1 MSQNPYASTADFAMP
16 QESRT
21 SILAILSL
29 VCSLVCV
36 IPFLGLLG
44 AILGIA
50 AMFGI
55 SRSQGMLRGN
65 GMAVTGIVVGLLVTV
80 IWLGIGIG
88 MAQFN
93 GALGKRFIAPVS
105 SVVQALEAS
114 DFKTARGSF
123 DKSLNA
129 AVTDEQMTAFVAA
142 YQAELGHFRSMP
154 QSLMEMFTAY
164 SQVGPTMQTYQGGKG
179 EIPLPATFDKGPAI
193 LLIEIPSNQAQPP
206 KSGTWMPSLTNIG
219 VLTPGGKEIWLQPLR
234 GTPPSVPPAPAPS
247 PGDGQTPPGEG
258 QTPPGGG

>member
-1 MSQNPYASTADFAMP
+1 MSQNPYASNADFALP

-21 SILAILSL
+21 SVLAILSL

-88 MAQFN
+88 LAQFN
-93 GALGKRFIAPVS
+93 GALGKRFMVPVS
-105 SVVQALEAS
+105 SVVHALEAD
-114 DFKTARGSF
+114 DFKTARGCF

-129 AVTDEQMTAFVAA
+129 AVTDEQMTAFVAS
-142 YQAELGHFRSMP
+142 YQVELGHFKSMP
-154 QSLMEMFTAY
+154 QSLMEVLTAY
-164 SQVGPTMQTYQGGKG
+164 SQVPAMQNYQGGKG
-179 EIPLPATFDKGPAI
+179 EIPLPANFDKGPAVI
-193 LLIEIPSNQAQPP
+193 LIELPTNQGQAPQ
-206 KSGTWMPSLTNIG
+206 SGTWMPPLTNIG
-219 VLTPGGKEIWLQPLR
+219 VLTPSGKEIWLQPLR
-234 GTPPSVPPAPAPS
+234 GTPLPPAPAPAPA
-247 PGDGQTPPGEG
+247 PGDGQTPPGDG

>member
-1 MSQNPYASTADFAMP
+1 MSQNPYASNADFALP

-93 GALGKRFIAPVS
+93 GALGKRFIAPVA
-105 SVVQALEAS
+105 SVVQALEAD

-123 DKSLNA
+123 DKSLNS
-129 AVTDEQMTAFVAA
+129 AVTDEQMTAFVAS
-142 YQAELGHFRSMP
+142 YQAELGHFKSMP

-164 SQVGPTMQTYQGGKG
+164 SQVGPAMQNYQGGKG
-179 EIPLPATFDKGPAI
+179 EIPLPANFDKGPAI
-193 LLIEIPSNQAQPP
+193 VLIELPTNQSQPP
-206 KSGTWMPSLTNIG
+206 PSGTWMPSLTNIG
-219 VLTPGGKEIWLQPLR
+219 VLTPSGKEIWLQPLR
-234 GTPPSVPPAPAPS
+234 GTPPPPVPVPAPA
-247 PGDGQTPPGEG
+247 PGDGQTPADG